1 MLRKEKYM
9 HLLKHGDTIGIISPS
24 WVANQNDYEKYAK
37 GIEKLGF
44 HVKFGKNIYK
54 DTYQY
59 TASVAERV
67 DDLNEMIYD
76 ENVRLVFFGG
86 GYGSVDLLPYIDYH
100 RIKETPKL
108 FLSYS
113 DGTSI
118 LNAIY
123 ANTGITT
130 YYGQTPGLFDNINE
144 YDRKQFVS
152 HLIDGAVT
160 DHISNSDWHT
170 ITGGCCEGSLVGGYL
185 LNFVLTLGNRFFPYQ
200 TDRDYILFIE
210 ELDQFQSVQDVS
222 MFLTCIGQSRLM
234 EQVTGLLFGHYSD
247 DISPLLFEVLER
259 FGKKYSIPV
268 AYCDD
273 FGHGSNHA
281 IFPIGR
287 GAVLD
292 TKNKT
297 LLFQ

>member
-1 MLRKEKYM
+1 MN
-9 HLLKHGDTIGIISPS
+9 LLKRGNIIGIISPS
-24 WVANQNDYEKYAK
+24 WVADKADYERYAK
-37 GIEKLGF
+37 GIEELGF
-44 HVKFGKNIYK
+44 QVRFGKNIYK
-54 DTYQY
+54 DTYKY
-59 TASVAERV
+59 TASVSERV

-86 GYGSVDLLPYIDYH
+86 GYGSADLLPYIDYKK
-100 RIKETPKL
+100 IKETPKL

-130 YYGQTPGLFDNINE
+130 YYGQTPGLFDNISE

-160 DHISNSDWHT
+160 AHNSNSDWYT
-170 ITGGCCEGSLVGGYL
+170 ITEGCCEGSLVGGYL
-185 LNFVLTLGNRFFPYQ
+185 LNFVLSLGNSFFPYQ
-200 TDRDYILFIE
+200 TDRNYILFIE
-210 ELDQFQSVQDVS
+210 DLDKFQSVQNVS

-234 EQVTGLLFGHYSD
+234 KQVTGLLFGHYSD
-247 DISPLLFEVLER
+247 EISPLLFEVLER

-287 GAVLD
+287 EAALD

-297 LLFQ
+297 LLFK

>member
-1 MLRKEKYM
+1 MNTLKY
-9 HLLKHGDTIGIISPS
+9 GDTIGIICPS
-24 WVANQNDYEKYAK
+24 YVADKNDYEKYK
-37 GIEKLGF
+37 RGIEKLGF
-44 HVKFGKNIYK
+44 KVKFGKNIYR
-54 DTYQY
+54 DTDRY
-59 TASVAERV
+59 TASVKERV
-67 DDLNEMIYD
+67 NDLNDMVYD
-76 ENVRLVFFGG
+76 ETVKLIFFDGG
-86 GYGSVDLLPYIDYH
+86 CGSVDLIPYIDY
-100 RIKETPKL
+100 RQIRENPKL

-118 LNAIY
+118 LNAVY
-123 ANTGITT
+123 AQTGITT
-130 YYGQTPGLFDNINE
+130 YYGQTPILFDNVSE

-152 HLIDGAVT
+152 HLIDGNVT
-160 DHISNSDWHT
+160 DYNSNSDWHM
-170 ITGGCCEGSLVGGYL
+170 ITEGCCRGSLVGGYL
-185 LNFVLTLGNRFFPYQ
+185 LNFALALGNRFFPYQ
-200 TDRDYILFIE
+200 MDKNYILFIE
-210 ELDQFQSVQDVS
+210 ELDQFRDIEHVS

-247 DISPLLFEVLER
+247 DVSLLLFEVLER

-287 GAVLD
+287 KAVLD
-292 TKNKT
+292 TTNKT

>member
-1 MLRKEKYM
+1 MN
-9 HLLKHGDTIGIISPS
+9 LLKRGDVIGIISPS
-24 WVANQNDYEKYAK
+24 WVADKADYERYAK
-37 GIEKLGF
+37 GIEELGF
-44 HVKFGKNIYK
+44 HVRFGKNIYK
-54 DTYQY
+54 DTYKY
-59 TASVAERV
+59 TASVSERV

-86 GYGSVDLLPYIDYH
+86 GYGSADLLPYIDYKK
-100 RIKETPKL
+100 IKETPKL

-123 ANTGITT
+123 ANTSITT
-130 YYGQTPGLFDNINE
+130 YYGQTPGLFDNISE

-152 HLIDGAVT
+152 HLIDGTVT
-160 DHISNSDWHT
+160 AHNSNSDWYT
-170 ITGGCCEGSLVGGYL
+170 IIEGCCEGSLVGGYL
-185 LNFVLTLGNRFFPYQ
+185 LNFVLSLGNSFFPYQ
-200 TDRDYILFIE
+200 TDRNYILFIE
-210 ELDQFQSVQDVS
+210 DLDKFQSVQNVS

-234 EQVTGLLFGHYSD
+234 KQVTGLLFGHYSD
-247 DISPLLFEVLER
+247 EISPLLFEVLER

-287 GAVLD
+287 EAVLD

-297 LLFQ
+297 LLFK